1 MEDNMATKNIYSNLP
16 TNKIQADATVQAF
29 DNYYLAPIELSA
41 STLAAMIGFF
51 TKNGFDATSAETVA
65 VIIMKQAKKDGYN
78 PMQILDTLSGV
89 TALEISALVA
99 EILNYNRVKTS
110 FLGYSKEFTPHD
122 EVQRNV
128 LA

>member
-1 MEDNMATKNIYSNLP
+1 MDNMAKNTYSNLP
-16 TNKIQADATVQAF
+16 TGKTTSDATVQAF
-29 DNYYLAPIELSA
+29 DAYYTAPLELNA
-41 STLAAMIGFF
+41 STLAAMVGFF
-51 TKNGFDATSAETVA
+51 TQRGFDPTSAETVA

-78 PMQILDTLSGV
+78 PMQILDTLTGV
-89 TALEISALVA
+89 DSLEISALVA

-122 EVQRNV
+122 DVQRNV

>member
-1 MEDNMATKNIYSNLP
+1 MATKNIYSNLP

>member
-1 MEDNMATKNIYSNLP
+1 MVTKNIYSNLP
-16 TNKIQADATVQAF
+16 SNKIQADATVQAF

-41 STLAAMIGFF
+41 SVLAAMTGFF
-51 TKNGFDATSAETVA
+51 TKRGFDPTSAETVA
-65 VIIMKQAKKDGYN
+65 VVIMKQAKRDNYN
-78 PMQILDTLSGV
+78 PMQILDTLSGIDNV
-89 TALEISALVA
+89 EISALIA

>member
-1 MEDNMATKNIYSNLP
+1 MAVDNMSKNIYSNLP
-16 TNKIQADATVQAF
+16 TSKITSDATVQAF
-29 DNYYLAPIELSA
+29 DAYYTAPLELNA
-41 STLAAMIGFF
+41 STLAAMVGFF
-51 TKNGFDATSAETVA
+51 TQRGFDPTSAETVA

-78 PMQILDTLSGV
+78 PMQILDTLTGV
-89 TALEISALVA
+89 DSIEISALVA

>member
-1 MEDNMATKNIYSNLP
+1 MVTKNIYSNLP
-16 TNKIQADATVQAF
+16 ANKVQADATVQAF

-41 STLAAMIGFF
+41 STLAAMVGFF
-51 TKNGFDATSAETVA
+51 TQRGFDPASAETVA
-65 VIIMKQAKKDGYN
+65 VVIMKQAKKDGYN
-78 PMQILDTLSGV
+78 PMQILDTLSGIDSV
-89 TALEISALVA
+89 EISALVA

>member
-1 MEDNMATKNIYSNLP
+1 MAKNTYSNLP
-16 TNKIQADATVQAF
+16 TGKTTSDATVQAF
-29 DNYYLAPIELSA
+29 DAYYTAPLELNA
-41 STLAAMIGFF
+41 STLAAMVGFF
-51 TKNGFDATSAETVA
+51 TQRGFDPTSAETVA

-78 PMQILDTLSGV
+78 PMQILDTLTGV
-89 TALEISALVA
+89 DSLEISALVA

-122 EVQRNV
+122 DVQRNV

>member
-1 MEDNMATKNIYSNLP
+1 MATKNIYSNLP
-16 TNKIQADATVQAF
+16 ANKMQADATVQAF

-41 STLAAMIGFF
+41 STLAAMVGFF
-51 TKNGFDATSAETVA
+51 TKSGFDATSAETVA

-78 PMQILDTLSGV
+78 PMQILDTLSGI

>member
-1 MEDNMATKNIYSNLP
+1 MVTKNIYSNLP
-16 TNKIQADATVQAF
+16 TNKVQADATVQAF

-41 STLAAMIGFF
+41 SVLAAMIGFF
-51 TKNGFDATSAETVA
+51 TQKGFDPTSAETVA
-65 VIIMKQAKKDGYN
+65 VVIMKQAKRDNYN

-89 TALEISALVA
+89 NAVEISALVA

-110 FLGYSKEFTPHD
+110 FLGYSIEFTPHN

>member
-1 MEDNMATKNIYSNLP
+1 VEDNMATKNIYSNLP

-51 TKNGFDATSAETVA
+51 TQRGFDATSAETVA
-65 VIIMKQAKKDGYN
+65 VIIMKQAKRDGYN
-78 PMQILDTLSGV
+78 PMQILDTLSGI